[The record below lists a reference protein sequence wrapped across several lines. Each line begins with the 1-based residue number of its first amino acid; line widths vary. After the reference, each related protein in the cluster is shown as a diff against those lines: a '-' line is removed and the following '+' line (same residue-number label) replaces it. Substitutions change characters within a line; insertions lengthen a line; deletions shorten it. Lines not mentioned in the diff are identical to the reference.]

1 MTISAVGCS
10 AVEESGACTA
20 LLRSFSVISDMCYH
34 SKVKVLIF
42 GSRGYLGTYF
52 KEVYPDAATPSVD
65 IANASEVS
73 QALDE
78 FKPDVVINAAGK
90 TGRPNVDWCED
101 HKLET
106 VSSNVTGSLVLLNEC
121 AKRNIYWVQLG
132 SGCIYSGDNDGK
144 GFSEDDPPNFAGSF
158 YSRTKAWIDQILI
171 EFPDQVLVLRLRMP
185 FDGTNEP
192 RNLITKIKKYERVLD
207 VQNSIT
213 YIPDFMEAA
222 KKLIEKKATGIFNM
236 VNPGSISPYEIME
249 MYKEIVDQTHEF
261 ERMTLEE
268 LPDVTKAGRSNCVL
282 NSSKLQGE
290 GIAMKPVKDAVE
302 EALHQIK

>member
-1 MTISAVGCS
+1 M
-10 AVEESGACTA
+10 
-20 LLRSFSVISDMCYH
+20 R
-34 SKVKVLIF
+34 VLIF
-42 GSRGYLGTYF
+42 GAQGYLGTYF
-52 KEVYPDAATPSVD
+52 SQVFADAATPKVD
-65 IANASEVS
+65 IANASEVA

-78 FKPDVVINAAGK
+78 HKPDVVINAAGK

-101 HKLET
+101 HKPET
-106 VSSNVTGSLVLLNEC
+106 VSSNVTGPLVLLNEC

-132 SGCIYSGDNDGK
+132 SGCIYSGDNGGK
-144 GFSEDDPPNFAGSF
+144 GFSEEDPPNFSGSF
-158 YSRTKAWIDQILI
+158 YSRTKAWADQMLK

-222 KKLIEKKATGIFNM
+222 KKLIEKKATGIYNM
-236 VNPGSISPYEIME
+236 VNPGSISPYQIME

-261 ERMTLEE
+261 DRLTLEE

-282 NSSKLQGE
+282 DSSKLQEE
-290 GIAMKPVKDAVE
+290 GITMKPVKEAVE
-302 EALHQIK
+302 EALGAIKK